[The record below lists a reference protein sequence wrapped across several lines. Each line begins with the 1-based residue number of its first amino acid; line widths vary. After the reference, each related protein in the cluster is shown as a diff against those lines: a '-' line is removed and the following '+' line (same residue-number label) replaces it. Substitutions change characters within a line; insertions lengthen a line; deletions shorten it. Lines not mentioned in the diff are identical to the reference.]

1 MLAET
6 LHSDLEHLDGEVGV
20 FLQQSAKV
28 PPHQLQA
35 ARAVFGGHR
44 RRADAFFHQGHLA
57 KELAGPHVADPV
69 SVARDFHPALG
80 NEKEP
85 HPRLPLLDNGSARL
99 IDAFL
104 HGPGDEL
111 QFLRRQ
117 RAEEGHL
124 LEIGQRRSRISH
136 AHPPAEWRFIRRFA
150 GKHPWT
156 VPRGRAEHFSVLVP
170 VLETLIRDYTV
181 AVSVPRVPVRPL
193 AGVRRSVDV
202 VLYRALVLS
211 RVRIFGDVD
220 IGQLTLRS
228 DVRGLPVAQLTVE
241 ATVILQQPKIN
252 LLQTLTVTLPADAS
266 EVFEIGGKRA
276 ALVSLR
282 IVDVL
287 LRTAWE

>member
-6 LHSDLEHLDGEVGV
+6 LHHDHEHLDGEVGV

-35 ARAVFGGHR
+35 ARPVFGGHR

-57 KELAGPHVADPV
+57 KELAGPHIADPV
-69 SVARDFHPALG
+69 SIVRDFHPALG

-85 HPRLPLLDNGSARL
+85 HPRLPLLDNGSARF
-99 IDAFL
+99 IDALL
-104 HGPGDEL
+104 HGPSDEL

-117 RAEEGHL
+117 RPGLVIDARGSSPSGDL
-124 LEIGQRRSRISH
+124 IAFGSDGIPW
-136 AHPPAEWRFIRRFA
+136 AVPP
-150 GKHPWT
+150 
-156 VPRGRAEHFSVLVP
+156 GRAEHFSVLVP

-181 AVSVPRVPVRPL
+181 AVSVPRIPARPL

-202 VLYRALVLS
+202 ALYRALVLS

>member
-1 MLAET
+1 MRAIAVSLVSLAALGAT
-6 LHSDLEHLDGEVGV
+6 LTPPVTAAVPEPVVALTDVSHALDGDTLVITGWV
-20 FLQQSAKV
+20 TNRGAGPVPGLVIDARGFSPAGDLIAFGSDGIPWAV
-28 PPHQLQA
+28 PP
-35 ARAVFGGHR
+35 
-44 RRADAFFHQGHLA
+44 
-57 KELAGPHVADPV
+57 
-69 SVARDFHPALG
+69 
-80 NEKEP
+80 
-85 HPRLPLLDNGSARL
+85 
-99 IDAFL
+99 
-104 HGPGDEL
+104 
-111 QFLRRQ
+111 
-117 RAEEGHL
+117 
-124 LEIGQRRSRISH
+124 
-136 AHPPAEWRFIRRFA
+136 
-150 GKHPWT
+150 
-156 VPRGRAEHFSVLVP
+156 GRAEHFSVLVP